1 MVKIEGP
8 LPYTAVTKE
17 SAANV
22 CRLSHTPHV
31 LTLRTTEGMSSMLVS
46 ESLKE
51 NTAIHPLKGR

>member
-1 MVKIEGP
+1 MVKIEVT
-8 LPYTAVTKE
+8 LPYTAVAQK

-51 NTAIHPLKGR
+51 NIAIHPLKER